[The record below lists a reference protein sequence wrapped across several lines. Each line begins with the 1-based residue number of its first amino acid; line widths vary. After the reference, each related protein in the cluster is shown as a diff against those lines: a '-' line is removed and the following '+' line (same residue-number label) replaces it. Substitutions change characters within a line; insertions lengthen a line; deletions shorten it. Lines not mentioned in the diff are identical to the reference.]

1 MHSILM
7 LLGSCAFLVFLSTQ
21 GAAAEGNSTVP
32 RVRQKNAT
40 NTPAATPLVRGR
52 APQEATA
59 TAVNITQKAPTNR
72 TAATRLGRGR
82 VPQKA
87 TAIAVNIT
95 QKAQTFIETMNK
107 TWHDISSWGMT
118 SKYSFWAGKHNR
130 FGERP
135 ISAHAGIFECDKE
148 MSDDFDDDAKMAIF
162 SWHIPKKICSPVPIY
177 VNVTIAELKR
187 GEFVEK
193 ETVLNF
199 NNRNKIEIRTPRSK
213 RKRRPKG
220 LDKVVEACE
229 FTVNVTF
236 HGWFAYETD
245 DEVNGSR
252 YYSVGI
258 GVLQDKANGLVR
270 RRHNRLSY
278 TIKGTFKRIIFSKK
292 YP

>member
-1 MHSILM
+1 MHSMLM
-7 LLGSCAFLVFLSTQ
+7 LLGSWAFLVFLSTQ
-21 GAAAEGNSTVP
+21 GDAAEGTTTVP
-32 RVRQKNAT
+32 HVRQKNAT
-40 NTPAATPLVRGR
+40 NTPRAT
-52 APQEATA
+52 
-59 TAVNITQKAPTNR
+59 
-72 TAATRLGRGR
+72 TRLGRSR
-82 VPQKA
+82 VPQKSA
-87 TAIAVNIT
+87 AIAVNIT

-177 VNVTIAELKR
+177 VNVTVAELKR

-193 ETVLNF
+193 DTTLNF
-199 NNRNKIEIRTPRSK
+199 NNRNKIEIRTPRRK
-213 RKRRPKG
+213 RKWRPKG

-258 GVLQDKANGLVR
+258 GVLQDKKNGLVR

-278 TIKGTFKRIIFSKK
+278 MIKGTFKRIIFSKK

>member
-1 MHSILM
+1 MHSMLM
-7 LLGSCAFLVFLSTQ
+7 LLGSLAFLVFLSTQ
-21 GAAAEGNSTVP
+21 AAAAEGNSPVP
-32 RVRQKNAT
+32 RVLQKNAT
-40 NTPAATPLVRGR
+40 NTPTAACLGRGR
-52 APQEATA
+52 VSPKATA
-59 TAVNITQKAPTNR
+59 IAGNTAQKAQTNTTAV
-72 TAATRLGRGR
+72 TRLGRGR

-87 TAIAVNIT
+87 AAIAVNIT
-95 QKAQTFIETMNK
+95 QKAQRFIETMNQ

-162 SWHIPKKICSPVPIY
+162 SWHIPKKICSPAPIY
-177 VNVTIAELKR
+177 VRVTVAELKR

-193 ETVLNF
+193 DTTLNF
-199 NNRNKIEIRTPRSK
+199 NNRNRIEIRTPRRK
-213 RKRRPKG
+213 RKWRPKG
-220 LDKVVEACE
+220 LDKVVEACK

-245 DEVNGSR
+245 DEVNGRR

-258 GVLQDKANGLVR
+258 GVLQDKAKGLVR

-278 TIKGTFKRIIFSKK
+278 MIRGTFKRIIFSKR